1 MMNNIQNHVEIYVCV
16 YECERIRL
24 ARVSLN
30 FLIPVPSNFVFFRNP
45 CASPSKCLS
54 LAFDL

>member
-1 MMNNIQNHVEIYVCV
+1 MMSNIQNHVEIYVCV

-30 FLIPVPSNFVFFRNP
+30 FLIPVFV
-45 CASPSKCLS
+45 K
-54 LAFDL
+54 

>member
-1 MMNNIQNHVEIYVCV
+1 MNDGTHALTLLCTWAARKDMMNNIQNHVEIYVCV

-30 FLIPVPSNFVFFRNP
+30 FLIPVFV
-45 CASPSKCLS
+45 K
-54 LAFDL
+54 